1 MGVPPKS
8 SIFIKKKNILGYPH
22 FRKPP
27 NIVVLESLYHPCTSE
42 RHPPRL
48 RCLVSETNAAK
59 NPPRE
64 EKKWWR
70 RGVIYKNKEHVF
82 ELSLYIYISVD
93 YSPPFFIIFPVIR
106 NIMFLLTSCRL
117 LQNEEAG
124 PRCADFTSKEKK
136 QKDQMRHRL

>member
-8 SIFIKKKNILGYPH
+8 SIFIEFSILGYPH

-27 NIVVLESLYHPCTSE
+27 NIVVLESLYYPCTSE

-64 EKKWWR
+64 KKKRWL

-82 ELSLYIYISVD
+82 EHSLYIYIYLSVD
-93 YSPPFFIIFPVIR
+93 NSP
-106 NIMFLLTSCRL
+106 
-117 LQNEEAG
+117 
-124 PRCADFTSKEKK
+124 
-136 QKDQMRHRL
+136 